1 MISAV
6 CAISAARSNIGTD
19 SPKKTICGRSSD
31 PSGAVASSRCSHPSI
46 GTISPESRDERRRV
60 RLAVQMRH
68 PRRSGALVEVIDILR
83 QHLDLESRSRL
94 RDGPMPGVRLGGEHL
109 ATAFVVKFDHGG
121 AVVRQGFGR
130 ADILD
135 AVVGPQA
142 VRIAERGKAAVG
154 AHPGARKND
163 YSFHKLKL

>member
-1 MISAV
+1 MRPQQRPVGSRGV
-6 CAISAARSNIGTD
+6 EPLLPPFDRDDQPGVARRTQAGQ
-19 SPKKTICGRSSD
+19 
-31 PSGAVASSRCSHPSI
+31 
-46 GTISPESRDERRRV
+46 
-60 RLAVQMRH
+60 LAVQMRH
-68 PRRSGALVEVIDILR
+68 PRRSGALVEVIDVLR
-83 QHLDLESRSRL
+83 QHLDLEIPLQL

-109 ATAFVVKFDHGG
+109 AAAFVVKFDHGG

-142 VRIAERGKAAVG
+142 VRIAERGKTAVG